1 MIWLLLAGFIFVLL
15 LDSYSDGD
23 FDWLIDWV
31 KRLLKKLRL
40 GWLKSKTNRLKHT
53 VNRLGSIF
61 YCLLI
66 ASSSYYKD
74 IREIKNALNIL

>member
-31 KRLLKKLRL
+31 KKLLKKLSS
-40 GWLKSKTNRLKHT
+40 GWLKKQDKQIKIGDLQNDKIWLYW
-53 VNRLGSIF
+53 I
-61 YCLLI
+61 
-66 ASSSYYKD
+66 YYQS
-74 IREIKNALNIL
+74 